1 MAIAARMFE
10 QKISLFFLGTNVA
23 AAASIIPYFF
33 VGAAIRVVN
42 VKLALRLDVSL
53 GLVFLLLI
61 VEARFP
67 EQLPIA
73 LWFCLPYIIVSFGLA
88 STPGLRNA
96 ALFGDLSYGLYLYAF
111 PVSRLLHELVRRAA
125 LDFMLTSR
133 CPHSALCASH
143 SYRGT

>member
-1 MAIAARMFE
+1 MHACLTQNIL
-10 QKISLFFLGTNVA
+10 LFFLGTDVA
-23 AAASIIPYFF
+23 GAAGLFPYFF
-33 VGAAIRVVN
+33 VGAAIRVVDA
-42 VKLALRLDVSL
+42 KLPLRLDVAL

-96 ALFGDLSYGLYLYAF
+96 ALFGDLSYGLLSLRFSGLAI
-111 PVSRLLHELVRRAA
+111 
-125 LDFMLTSR
+125 
-133 CPHSALCASH
+133 AS
-143 SYRGT
+143 